1 MSHKLA
7 SRLVFLGNII
17 AIFLIVLAFLQIFS
31 WTLIGLMILATLIL
45 PMLFSRSTPRAS
57 RTARISTGRSST
69 SREVLISSK
78 SHRHHAAEKIASR
91 PHQIPSKLDSQKS
104 KGIQENQR
112 LTQSKPAFAKP
123 IPIRS
128 TPPPRLEAIPVAPSE
143 IVLKSPVALPEP
155 ENKTVIAK
163 GDYSKY
169 DLELK
174 EGDEVA
180 CDINASGAVNVYL
193 LDQDNLTGLDMGEE
207 FWQEAGE
214 ENVENTTIHFTAPST
229 GKWFLVVENA
239 DFKEVTATTDI
250 RK

>member
-1 MSHKLA
+1 MSHELA
-7 SRLVFLGNII
+7 SRLVVLGNVI
-17 AIFLIVLAFLQIFS
+17 AIFLVVLAFLQIFS
-31 WTLIGLMILATLIL
+31 WTLIGLMILAALIL
-45 PMLFSRSTPRAS
+45 PMLFSRGTPRAS
-57 RTARISTGRSST
+57 RAARISSGRSSA

-112 LTQSKPAFAKP
+112 LTQSKPVLAKP
-123 IPIRS
+123 IPVRS
-128 TPPPRLEAIPVAPSE
+128 SPAPRIEATPVAPSE
-143 IVLKSPVALPEP
+143 IVLKSAVALPEP
-155 ENKTVIAK
+155 ENRTVIVK

-180 CDINASGAVNVYL
+180 CDINASCAVNVYL
-193 LDQDNLTGLDMGEE
+193 LDQDNLTSLDMGEE

-214 ENVENTTIHFTAPST
+214 ENVESTTVHFTAPST
-229 GKWFLVVENA
+229 GKWFLVVENT
-239 DFKEVTATTDI
+239 DFKEVTATVNI

>member
-1 MSHKLA
+1 MF
-7 SRLVFLGNII
+7 LV
-17 AIFLIVLAFLQIFS
+17 VLAFLQIFS

-45 PMLFSRSTPRAS
+45 PMLFSRGTPRAS
-57 RTARISTGRSST
+57 RASRISAGRSST

-78 SHRHHAAEKIASR
+78 SHRHHAAEKISSR

-112 LTQSKPAFAKP
+112 LTQSKPALAKP
-123 IPIRS
+123 IRS
-128 TPPPRLEAIPVAPSE
+128 SSVPRTEVTPAAPPE
-143 IVLKSPVALPEP
+143 IVLKSSITPPEP

-180 CDINASGAVNVYL
+180 SDINASGTVNVYL
-193 LDQDNLTGLDMGEE
+193 LDQDNLTSLDMGEE

-214 ENVENTTIHFTAPST
+214 ENVQTTTIHFTAPST

-239 DFKEVTATTDI
+239 DFKEVTATVSI